1 MTVVKGSGT
10 MISAKQ
16 ARYMVAESV
25 GERNRQIAAQEW
37 LKNKIEPLIIQTSK
51 KATSSIRIKI
61 PDEFGRTAMNL
72 LTDLGY
78 TVNYLGE
85 EDINGELKIKCNIR
99 W

>member
-1 MTVVKGSGT
+1 

-16 ARYMVAESV
+16 ARYIVAESI
-25 GERNRQIAAQEW
+25 GEHDRQIVAQEW

-51 KATSSIRIKI
+51 KATKSIRIKI
-61 PDEFGRTAMNL
+61 PDEFSRTAMNL

-85 EDINGELKIKCNIR
+85 EDVDGELKIKCNVR